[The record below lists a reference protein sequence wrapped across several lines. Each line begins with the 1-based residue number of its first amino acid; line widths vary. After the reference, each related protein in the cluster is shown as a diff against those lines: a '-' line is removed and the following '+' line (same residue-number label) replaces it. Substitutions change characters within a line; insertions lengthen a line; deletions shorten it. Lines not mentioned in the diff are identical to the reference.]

1 VKDSESFTNLVKVS
15 KSFTKLVKVSKSFT
29 NLVKVSESF
38 TKLVK
43 DLVKDLAKDLL
54 LVKDFETTVT
64 WETKKYSQSVVP
76 VFPFLFA
83 LDAQVH
89 EGDQLHWTGHNLMKD
104 TVTACGV
111 IVQMHSINIE
121 TGSCRSLGDTASE
134 ERLES
139 CTLQRWRIVP
149 VDVHFIPTI
158 LTSASTLAAFP

>member
-1 VKDSESFTNLVKVS
+1 VKDSESFTKLVKVS

-43 DLVKDLAKDLL
+43 DLVKDLAKDLHL
-54 LVKDFETTVT
+54 DFETTVT

-139 CTLQRWRIVP
+139 RTLQRWRIVP

-158 LTSASTLAAFP
+158 SSSASTLAAFS

>member
-1 VKDSESFTNLVKVS
+1 VKDSESFTKLVKVS
-15 KSFTKLVKVSKSFT
+15 KSFTKLVKVSESFT
-29 NLVKVSESF
+29 KLVKVSESF
-38 TKLVK
+38 K
-43 DLVKDLAKDLL
+43 
-54 LVKDFETTVT
+54 
-64 WETKKYSQSVVP
+64 SVVP

-89 EGDQLHWTGHNLMKD
+89 EGGQLHWTGHNLMKD

-139 CTLQRWRIVP
+139 RTLQRWRIVP

-158 LTSASTLAAFP
+158 LSSASTLVAFP

>member
-1 VKDSESFTNLVKVS
+1 VKDSESFTKLVKVS

-29 NLVKVSESF
+29 KLVKVSESF

-43 DLVKDLAKDLL
+43 DLVKDLHL
-54 LVKDFETTVT
+54 DFETTVT

-89 EGDQLHWTGHNLMKD
+89 EGDQLHWTGHNRMKD
-104 TVTACGV
+104 TLTACGV

-139 CTLQRWRIVP
+139 RTLQRWRIVP

-158 LTSASTLAAFP
+158 SSSASTLAAFS

>member
-1 VKDSESFTNLVKVS
+1 VKDSESFTKLVKVS
-15 KSFTKLVKVSKSFT
+15 KSFTKLVKVSESFT
-29 NLVKVSESF
+29 KLVKVSESF

-43 DLVKDLAKDLL
+43 DLVLAKD

-89 EGDQLHWTGHNLMKD
+89 EGGQLHWTGHNLMKD

-139 CTLQRWRIVP
+139 RTLQRWRIVP
-149 VDVHFIPTI
+149 VNVHFIPTI
-158 LTSASTLAAFP
+158 LSSASTLAAFP

>member
-1 VKDSESFTNLVKVS
+1 VKVS

-29 NLVKVSESF
+29 NCKLVKVSESF

-43 DLVKDLAKDLL
+43 DLVKDLAKDLHL
-54 LVKDFETTVT
+54 DFERTVT

-89 EGDQLHWTGHNLMKD
+89 EGDQLHWTGHNLMID
-104 TVTACGV
+104 TLTACGV

-121 TGSCRSLGDTASE
+121 TGSCCHGSLPCDVPLGCMPLSMENASVSQSDG
-134 ERLES
+134 RG
-139 CTLQRWRIVP
+139 V
-149 VDVHFIPTI
+149 
-158 LTSASTLAAFP
+158 